1 MIFLKPSHCYAITL
15 GQRQNSPAPKRRRQ
29 IVPFRSHLCE
39 AYLGEENITIAIEVT
54 LKLKLLKAAGCDEI
68 QPEMLRALSRG
79 GIL

>member
-1 MIFLKPSHCYAITL
+1 
-15 GQRQNSPAPKRRRQ
+15 
-29 IVPFRSHLCE
+29 LCE